1 MLGVHRAREIRAKIT
16 RRVELLERGIH
27 AGLMGDTE
35 AEGAAREGRASR
47 GGEEE
52 DEKKSRSYYRTVLS
66 DKLRQ
71 AVRQATDR

>member
-1 MLGVHRAREIRAKIT
+1 
-16 RRVELLERGIH
+16 
-27 AGLMGDTE
+27 MGDTE